1 MTNIRIYKEI
11 PSNFPDV
18 AFCNLDIYTDEST
31 LNLAKA
37 LAKQEHASLTNSIQL
52 DGIKYYVINRFFAEK
67 QWSMKP
73 PSESIIFCRY
83 NKHPCD
89 SSIELSWLFSMY
101 YGRCW
106 VFKPRKKLNVAGYK
120 DGFEIELFMDPA
132 RADNVFTPTRGLHV
146 FIYNSSTRPVETDGI
161 DISVGLDTSI
171 AVRRVFTEKLSE
183 PFNDCTLDKIDT
195 EYARYLTRQNITYRQ
210 MYILFEAE

>member
-1 MTNIRIYKEI
+1 
-11 PSNFPDV
+11 
-18 AFCNLDIYTDEST
+18 
-31 LNLAKA
+31 
-37 LAKQEHASLTNSIQL
+37 
-52 DGIKYYVINRFFAEK
+52 
-67 QWSMKP
+67 MKP
-73 PSESIIFCRY
+73 PKESVIFCRY
-83 NKHPCD
+83 NKKVCD
-89 SSIELSWLFSMY
+89 ETIEYSWLFSMY

-106 VFKPRKKLNVAGYK
+106 VFKPREKLKVAGYK

-171 AVRRVFTEKLSE
+171 AVRRIFTEKLSD
-183 PFNDCTLDKIDT
+183 PFNDCIPDKIDS

-210 MYILFEAE
+210 MYLLNSLNSVLF